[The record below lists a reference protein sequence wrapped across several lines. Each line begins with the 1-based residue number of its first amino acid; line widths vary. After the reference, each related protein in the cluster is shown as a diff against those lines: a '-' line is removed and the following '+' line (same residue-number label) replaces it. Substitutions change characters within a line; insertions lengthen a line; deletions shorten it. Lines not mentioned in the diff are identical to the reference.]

1 MIKRKIAYL
10 LMLLMA
16 SLSIHAA
23 DGIKVHFDVKNPVAS
38 TVVLVYNMSINEFP
52 LTDNGKATADIE
64 GIDALYAKVYYGEK
78 FKNIYLQSGD
88 EMTVAFDA
96 SDFDNTFSVKG
107 GNEKAVDYLNKIQL
121 TGLPDDAYK
130 QPWQQFKKTVENKMA
145 SMKRLLKARKFAD
158 KDKFKKMEE
167 GRITYFYAN
176 AMLMYPVSHLYLTQ
190 DTTMVLGD
198 DYYSALREYVREDD
212 ESLTWMST
220 ATT

>member
-16 SLSIHAA
+16 SMSIHAA

-52 LTDNGKATADIE
+52 LTDDGKATADIE

-121 TGLPDDAYK
+121 TGLPDDA
-130 QPWQQFKKTVENKMA
+130 
-145 SMKRLLKARKFAD
+145 
-158 KDKFKKMEE
+158 
-167 GRITYFYAN
+167 
-176 AMLMYPVSHLYLTQ
+176 
-190 DTTMVLGD
+190 
-198 DYYSALREYVREDD
+198 
-212 ESLTWMST
+212 
-220 ATT
+220 